1 MEHLFSGLLTIDG
14 AIDRKDCENRV
25 EVMAIAGVCQPTV
38 SVKAGDWYR
47 RLLALLSGNA
57 LRSDKD
63 FHPARRPRMTDAGEA
78 PHVR

>member
-14 AIDRKDCENRV
+14 AIDRTDCENRV
-25 EVMAIAGVCQPTV
+25 EAMAIAAAYQPTV
-38 SVKAGDWYR
+38 SVKVGDWHR
-47 RLLALLSGNA
+47 RLLALLSGNG

-63 FHPARRPRMTDAGEA
+63 FHPTQRPRMTDAGEE